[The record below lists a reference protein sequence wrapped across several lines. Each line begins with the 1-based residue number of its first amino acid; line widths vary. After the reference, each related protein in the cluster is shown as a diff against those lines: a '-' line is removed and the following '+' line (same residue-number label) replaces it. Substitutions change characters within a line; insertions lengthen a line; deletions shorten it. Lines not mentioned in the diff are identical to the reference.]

1 SFHNAPYVK
10 FPLHRKFLPSLTYL
24 GTTVE
29 FHALR
34 LVKSLKTR
42 VTGRIPDVHEVRGTH
57 YCANG
62 AKVSRVF
69 VGISNRAPRTPF
81 TTLPQVAFLSLPTR
95 SRLRYP

>member
-1 SFHNAPYVK
+1 MK
-10 FPLHRKFLPSLTYL
+10 FPLHRKFLPAPTYL

-62 AKVSRVF
+62 AKVSRVYCWDLDQSF
-69 VGISNRAPRTPF
+69 ADGGEPF
-81 TTLPQVAFLSLPTR
+81 TIPPQVAFLSLPTR
-95 SRLRYP
+95 SCLRYP